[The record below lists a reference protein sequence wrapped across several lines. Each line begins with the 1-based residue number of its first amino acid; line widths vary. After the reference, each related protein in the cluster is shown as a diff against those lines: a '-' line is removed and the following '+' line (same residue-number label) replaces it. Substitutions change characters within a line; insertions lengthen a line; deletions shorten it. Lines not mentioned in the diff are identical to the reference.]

1 MKWRGRTALWLP
13 PLAFALACDGGP
25 APTTSGAA
33 PVAAPVTA
41 EAQAVESKT
50 SGPTD
55 ANADTDAD
63 PSAPPVRKDG
73 TIYADAEL
81 MGTRV
86 SLNVWLP
93 PDKTAAEAGAAMQA
107 ALDAMSRIEDMM
119 SEWQADSELS
129 RISAAAGGEAVA
141 VSPELVEIL
150 ARARVIAAETQGAF
164 DPTFHGVGQLWS
176 FAPGATPPPA
186 AAIAEKLPLVNYRNL
201 HVDREAQ
208 VVRLA
213 KAGMMLGLGAI
224 AKGYAVDR
232 ASAVL
237 VARGLIHHVVEAGG
251 DTYASG
257 TKNGKPWA
265 VGIQAPDKRGVVGV
279 LPTSGRA
286 VVTSGN
292 YQRYF
297 EHDGVRY
304 AHILDPR
311 TGWPITAERS
321 PRSVTV
327 VAANATDAD
336 AYATAIAVMG
346 VQTGMAFVEAND
358 ALEAVVIDGTDK
370 VHISSGLRDQL
381 VVPQ

>member
-1 MKWRGRTALWLP
+1 MSCGRRTWLWTLP
-13 PLAFALACDGGP
+13 ITFALACDGDP
-25 APTTSGAA
+25 APATPDAIRVLEPVSAKA
-33 PVAAPVTA
+33 PAKLPDAD
-41 EAQAVESKT
+41 SKT
-50 SGPTD
+50 SG
-55 ANADTDAD
+55 ARD
-63 PSAPPVRKDG
+63 PKAPPVRKDG

-93 PDKTAAEAGAAMQA
+93 PGKTAAEAGTAMQA

-119 SEWQADSELS
+119 SEWRADSELS
-129 RISAAAGGEAVA
+129 RISAVAGGENVA
-141 VSPELVEIL
+141 ASPELVEIL
-150 ARARVIAAETQGAF
+150 ARAQGIAAETDGAF

-176 FAPGATPPPA
+176 FAPGAAPPSA
-186 AAIAEKLPLVNYRNL
+186 NAIAEKLPLVNYRNL
-201 HVDREAQ
+201 HVDRDAK
-208 VVRLA
+208 VVRLT

-237 VARGLIHHVVEAGG
+237 LARGLVHHVVEAGG

-297 EHDGVRY
+297 EHDGTRY
-304 AHILDPR
+304 AHILDPK
-311 TGWPITAERS
+311 TGWPIPVERS

-336 AYATAIAVMG
+336 AYATAVAVMG
-346 VQTGMAFVEAND
+346 VEAGMAFVETND
-358 ALEAVVIDGTDK
+358 ALEAVVIDGADK

-381 VVPQ
+381 IVPQ